1 MNKQTSK
8 RRSSSRREREHTEL
22 LERALA
28 RPGIREVMNVYDNW
42 QEKDRGFEQLQS
54 SDEKSRA
61 NYHNKFIELPI
72 TGAGLEIPRCR
83 FGVRF

>member
-8 RRSSSRREREHTEL
+8 RRSSSRRKREHTEL

-28 RPGIREVMNVYDNW
+28 RPRRSRGDKRLRQLAGEGS
-42 QEKDRGFEQLQS
+42 GFEQLQS

-72 TGAGLEIPRCR
+72 TGADLEIPRCR